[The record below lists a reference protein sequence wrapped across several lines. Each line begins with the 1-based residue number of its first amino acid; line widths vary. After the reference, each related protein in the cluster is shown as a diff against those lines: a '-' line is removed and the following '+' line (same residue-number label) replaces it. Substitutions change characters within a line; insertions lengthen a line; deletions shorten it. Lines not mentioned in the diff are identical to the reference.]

1 MKRTLLIFSLFL
13 STAFALFA
21 QEPNKYSLEPC
32 GTAPYTDPWL
42 AEYLANPNTRT
53 FSRTDDTLYV
63 GMQVHLVARD
73 NGSGR
78 FTPSRLL
85 DAFCTLNND
94 YAPSGVQFFFKY
106 DWNLINNT
114 SYFDHDDILTGIDMM
129 YENDVEDALNIYFCS
144 NPAGNCG
151 YNVPYASIA
160 MGNGCSGP
168 ADHTWAHEIG
178 HAFTLQHTF
187 LGWEGVF
194 YNFSVPTPDTLLY
207 DYTHFHAEPDTI
219 VPAPLDTALTE
230 YNDFSNCYQAADKF
244 CDTPPDY
251 LAYRWDC
258 DVNNMS
264 FVKQKDPDGN
274 EFYSDG
280 TFFMSYA
287 DDVCS
292 NRFSDEQIQAL
303 RANILAVKQDWLS
316 DTPGGNPVDGVANLA
331 SPIAGAS
338 APSSNVSFHWNS
350 VQDATHY
357 LLQASRFSTFSI
369 IELDVVASDT
379 FYVGGNFSP
388 NKTYYWRVRPF
399 NNTYTCT
406 DFGEKESFKTDLAS
420 HVSSAD
426 ASGFRYYPSLI
437 RRGIP
442 LTLELPEA
450 WINQEVQMA
459 CYDLTGRQV
468 WTGTSNFVQQTE
480 RLNLPDALQ
489 EPGVYR
495 LVLRTQ
501 KESKTISL
509 VLN

>member
-1 MKRTLLIFSLFL
+1 M
-13 STAFALFA
+13 
-21 QEPNKYSLEPC
+21 
-32 GTAPYTDPWL
+32 
-42 AEYLANPNTRT
+42 
-53 FSRTDDTLYV
+53 
-63 GMQVHLVARD
+63 
-73 NGSGR
+73 
-78 FTPSRLL
+78 
-85 DAFCTLNND
+85 
-94 YAPSGVQFFFKY
+94 
-106 DWNLINNT
+106 
-114 SYFDHDDILTGIDMM
+114 
-129 YENDVEDALNIYFCS
+129 
-144 NPAGNCG
+144 
-151 YNVPYASIA
+151 
-160 MGNGCSGP
+160 
-168 ADHTWAHEIG
+168 
-178 HAFTLQHTF
+178 
-187 LGWEGVF
+187 
-194 YNFSVPTPDTLLY
+194 
-207 DYTHFHAEPDTI
+207 
-219 VPAPLDTALTE
+219 
-230 YNDFSNCYQAADKF
+230 
-244 CDTPPDY
+244 
-251 LAYRWDC
+251 
-258 DVNNMS
+258 
-264 FVKQKDPDGN
+264 
-274 EFYSDG
+274 
-280 TFFMSYA
+280 
-287 DDVCS
+287 
-292 NRFSDEQIQAL
+292 
-303 RANILAVKQDWLS
+303 S

-501 KESKTISL
+501 KSKTISL